1 MANQFHS
8 RLKGSELHRPERT
21 GSGDPNTITLTDV
34 RDGQYYQDLNTGS
47 LYRYNESRDNWDL
60 LIEYDADNEIIL
72 NSLSQASVTSGGG
85 LTKIG
90 QITSAVG
97 TEEDGKGLV
106 ELDRIYADL
115 FVGINGGSEII
126 LQDENNPLQTLSLTV
141 IDDVNAGEEQTID
154 VQGDKTDNNFPVGS
168 ILFADAKQQE
178 ALFSVDPSKVLLQ
191 LQNTDGNLAS
201 LAIDVD
207 EIGSEIVLK
216 TDAQGNIAQFR
227 LDSDQVESS
236 ISLNAD
242 QIDVQGKTTFRSA
255 LVDEGIE
262 TQSGAQSKASEA
274 RVLAINTS
282 LEALAT
288 DLGYESFQNMRISAE
303 QGETIIDGGSLRT
316 SLIQVDNLLAENV
329 FSKDVVITGQLT
341 MSSQAFIQSDDF
353 QSGVL
358 GFKIDSLGNA
368 EFQDVIIGGNDS
380 VIGNNARLE
389 NLNITDTLTVQPGG
403 SIQGSFYSFDDEGG
417 TIAGWIIGEDRL
429 RSSSGNRRIELN
441 EEFNR
446 VSIFGSDG
454 SEDAVMGYLEGLPRN
469 DSNGDWGSD
478 DYGFWAKDGD
488 YLQIDGDLEYES
500 GDWIIRNDAS
510 VKILNS
516 NDNEIIRLGTD
527 AGKKGLFLFD
537 NVGNTLGEFES
548 EGFFIGDNNSF
559 VDFDLNSN
567 TLNVKGGIRAD
578 SGAID
583 GPSDV
588 TTLFDVNG
596 SIAKYGDV
604 NLNGVITLE
613 DAQILLRA
621 VIGRVNLSSYQQY
634 IADVTENGTV
644 SAFDASKILRH
655 VGNAG
660 NDANAGEDAI
670 DTNNPFYTDCKL
682 EFNTGESF
690 MRGTGQ
696 DRLGFT
702 EEFFRIAPFNSF
714 INLLRT
720 DFLSSEYLYAETVR
734 PNAIVGAPDL
744 TLDTSFSEYVSGP
757 IVDKVGRTD
766 VFGAIK
772 IDNENNS
779 EGNAATSIEPF
790 GLDVIGDTR
799 LQGELRFDGTTHAS
813 ASSGSNGD
821 VPNQVV
827 GYIQINVGGTDYKVP
842 YYA

>member
-8 RLKGSELHRPERT
+8 RLKESELHRPERT
-21 GSGDPNTITLTDV
+21 GSGNPNGLALSGV
-34 RDGQYYQDLNTGS
+34 RDGQYYQDVVTGS
-47 LYRYNESRDNWDL
+47 LYRYNLSRDHWDL
-60 LIEYDADNEIIL
+60 LIDYDADNEVIL

-90 QITSAVG
+90 KINAFIG
-97 TEEDGKGLV
+97 TEQDNVGLQEV
-106 ELDRIYADL
+106 IRVFADL
-115 FVGINGGSEII
+115 YVGLNEGAEII
-126 LQDENNPLQTLSLTV
+126 IQDETSPLQTLSLTV
-141 IDDVNAGEEQTID
+141 EEDINAGENVTIK
-154 VQGDKTDNNFPVGS
+154 VQGDKTSNNFPVGS
-168 ILFADAKQQE
+168 IILADAKQQE

-191 LQNTDGNLAS
+191 LQNTNGNLAS
-201 LAIDVD
+201 LEIDVD
-207 EIGSEIVLK
+207 EISSEIVLK

-242 QIDVQGKTTFRSA
+242 QIDVQGKTTFTSA
-255 LVDEGIE
+255 LVNEGIE

-282 LEALAT
+282 LEAIAT
-288 DLGYESFQNMRISAE
+288 DLGYDDFQSMTINAQ
-303 QGETIIDGGSLRT
+303 QGKTIIDGGFLRT

-341 MSSQAFIQSDDF
+341 MSSQAFIQSDGF

-380 VIGNNARLE
+380 IIGNQAKLE
-389 NLNITDTLTVQPGG
+389 DLDITGTLTLDTGELKAVN
-403 SIQGSFYSFDDEGG
+403 G
-417 TIAGWIIGEDRL
+417 T
-429 RSSSGNRRIELN
+429 GNSVTLDATGITGVSNTLGTVFELP
-441 EEFNR
+441 
-446 VSIFGSDG
+446 SDG
-454 SEDAVMGYLEGLPRN
+454 SAPTFSKGVINETIYEISTSAVLRTSETALDGG
-469 DSNGDWGSD
+469 SNSAGVLINNTGIFAGEANQNTGNANVRIGADGS
-478 DYGFWAKDGD
+478 A
-488 YLQIDGDLEYES
+488 
-500 GDWIIRNDAS
+500 
-510 VKILNS
+510 
-516 NDNEIIRLGTD
+516 
-527 AGKKGLFLFD
+527 
-537 NVGNTLGEFES
+537 
-548 EGFFIGDNNSF
+548 FFS
-559 VDFDLNSN
+559 
-567 TLNVKGGIRAD
+567 GGIVAG
-578 SGAID
+578 SGSID
-583 GPSDV
+583 GPNEV
-588 TTLFDVNG
+588 TTLFDVDGN
-596 SIAKYGDV
+596 IAKYGDV
-604 NLNGVITLE
+604 NLNGVITFE
-613 DAQILLRA
+613 DAQITARGA
-621 VIGRVNLSSYQQY
+621 IGLVNLSSYQQY
-634 IADVTENGTV
+634 IADVTENGEV

-655 VGNAG
+655 ISNAG
-660 NDANAGEDAI
+660 DDGEAGEDAI
-670 DTNNPFYTDCKL
+670 DANNPFYTNCKL
-682 EFNTGESF
+682 EFNTDDSF
-690 MRGTGQ
+690 MQGTGE
-696 DRLGFT
+696 DRDSNT
-702 EEFFRIAPFNSF
+702 ETFFRIAPFNSF

-734 PNAIVGAPDL
+734 PNAIVGAPEL
-744 TLDTSFSEYVSGP
+744 TLDTSFSEYIDPS

-779 EGNAATSIEPF
+779 DGDPATGIESF